1 VSPVFDLHDATM
13 VIVSYWRWYTNNRGS
28 NPNEDYWR
36 VQATSDGTN
45 WVYLENTTSSNAAWQ
60 QFAFDLDNYVSLTS
74 TVRFRF
80 VAEDAGAGGSLVE
93 AAVDDF
99 KIEAIY
105 PSGPDP
111 SLSTIAVNDDLML
124 RPDGLGDS
132 TMTVT
137 VTVRNGSGN
146 PIPGIPAGDVIVSG
160 TGVSLNGR
168 AMIFCATGAATA
180 QFAST
185 QATNASGQ
193 VSFAV
198 TQMGGCGDV
207 TWTAT
212 VQGVSLAG
220 SAVAT
225 VRSPDLTGNGVVN
238 FQDTNLFLILLQAAS
253 GYCGNLS
260 GDAGNVV
267 NFLDTAKYL
276 PALIAGAQCP

>member
-1 VSPVFDLHDATM
+1 
-13 VIVSYWRWYTNNRGS
+13 
-28 NPNEDYWR
+28 
-36 VQATSDGTN
+36 
-45 WVYLENTTSSNAAWQ
+45 
-60 QFAFDLDNYVSLTS
+60 
-74 TVRFRF
+74 
-80 VAEDAGAGGSLVE
+80 
-93 AAVDDF
+93 
-99 KIEAIY
+99 
-105 PSGPDP
+105 
-111 SLSTIAVNDDLML
+111 VNDNLML

-137 VTVRNGSGN
+137 VTVRNGAGN
-146 PIPGIPAGDVIVSG
+146 PVPGIPAGDVIVTG

-193 VSFAV
+193 VTFTV

-253 GYCGNLS
+253 GYCGNFN